1 MVGSTLKMAA
11 PKENNDPIF
20 RTAIRDLEG
29 GSFSRLEPLFR
40 NLASSSHASCQII
53 EWYDLGYFKN
63 ETKALNEAFTCAC
76 FNGHTKVAKFL
87 MDRGVDPLA
96 GFGTGM
102 NGFHWAANRG
112 QLETVKLLIERKVPM
127 EVENMYGGTVLGC
140 TVWSAVHEPRGN
152 QVEIIEALLGA
163 GAKIEG
169 AEFPTGNARVDE
181 LLRRHGAK

>member
-1 MVGSTLKMAA
+1 MAA
-11 PKENNDPIF
+11 LNDGNDPIF
-20 RTAIRDLEG
+20 RAAIRDLEG

-40 NLASSSHASCQII
+40 NLSSSSRSSCQII

-63 ETKALNEAFTCAC
+63 EPKALNEALTCAC
-76 FNGHTKVAKFL
+76 FNGRTSVAKFL

-140 TVWSAVHEPRGN
+140 TVWSAVHEPRAG
-152 QVEIIEALLGA
+152 QVEVIEALLEA
-163 GAKIEG
+163 GANVSATEY
-169 AEFPTGNARVDE
+169 PSGNARVDE
-181 LLRRHGAK
+181 VLRRHGAKSQV